1 MSKYDFIPQYA
12 DNEQLDE
19 KIIERLKNMKNLP
32 VSEGQILIDQIF
44 SK

>member
-19 KIIERLKNMKNLP
+19 NIIDSLKNMKNLP